1 MAEKKAKKEKSFED
15 KLWDTAEKLRGK
27 VSPTAY
33 KDIALGLLFLK
44 FISYGY
50 DQRRA
55 ELEKQVSS
63 YKTEKERN
71 YMLNLKDQ
79 YTSKGV
85 FFIKEGDRWDDLT
98 KVASSEKNLA
108 IKIDNMIQEIEND
121 NISLE
126 NVLPKVFAR
135 SDIPNQSLQQLIEL
149 FDTIPT
155 DETSKDYFGRIYEYF
170 LGNFSKKLGQKGG

>member
-55 ELEKQVSS
+55 ELEKQVSKIVKKK
-63 YKTEKERN
+63 YNN
-71 YMLNLKDQ
+71 Y
-79 YTSKGV
+79 
-85 FFIKEGDRWDDLT
+85 
-98 KVASSEKNLA
+98 
-108 IKIDNMIQEIEND
+108 
-121 NISLE
+121 
-126 NVLPKVFAR
+126 
-135 SDIPNQSLQQLIEL
+135 
-149 FDTIPT
+149 
-155 DETSKDYFGRIYEYF
+155 
-170 LGNFSKKLGQKGG
+170 FS